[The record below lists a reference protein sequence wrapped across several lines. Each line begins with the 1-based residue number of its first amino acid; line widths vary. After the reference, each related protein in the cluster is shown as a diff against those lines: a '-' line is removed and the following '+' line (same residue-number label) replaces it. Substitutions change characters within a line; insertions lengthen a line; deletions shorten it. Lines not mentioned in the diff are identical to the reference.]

1 MLMTAEFWV
10 LVSFVVFLGILGYV
24 GVHKTILGALDARSK
39 KISEDLDEARALREE
54 AQKVLA
60 DYERK
65 RREAE
70 GEAEAIVA
78 AAKAEAERLAEEAKQ
93 KSEDFVA
100 RRTKMAETKI
110 AQAETQAIAEVRAVA
125 ADAAVKAAGEVLK
138 SSAKGKKGE
147 ELIKNG
153 LKEVRTKLH

>member
-10 LVSFVVFLGILGYV
+10 LASFIIFVAVLGYY
-24 GVHKTILGALDARSK
+24 GVHKTILNALDVRAK
-39 KISEDLDEARALREE
+39 KISDDLDEARALREE

-60 DYERK
+60 DYEKK

-70 GEAEAIVA
+70 GEARDIVA

-100 RRTKMAETKI
+100 RRTKMAEAKI
-110 AQAETQAIAEVRAVA
+110 AQAESQAIAEVRAIA
-125 ADAAVKAAGEVLK
+125 ADAAVKAAGEVMK
-138 SSAKGKKGE
+138 AAAKGKKGE
-147 ELIKNG
+147 ELVVKG

>member
-1 MLMTAEFWV
+1 MLQTAEFWV
-10 LVSFVVFLGILGYV
+10 LVSFVIFLGILGYV
-24 GVHKTILGALDARSK
+24 GVHKTILSALDARSK

-60 DYERK
+60 EYERK

-70 GEAEAIVA
+70 GEAQAIVA
-78 AAKAEAERLAEEAKQ
+78 AAKAEAERLAAEAKQ

-100 RRTKMAETKI
+100 RRTKMAEQKI
-110 AQAETQAIAEVRAVA
+110 AQAETQAVAEVRAIA

-138 SSAKGKKGE
+138 KSATGKKGD
-147 ELIKNG
+147 ELVTKG
-153 LKEVRTKLH
+153 LKEVRSKLH

>member
-1 MLMTAEFWV
+1 MLHTAEFWV
-10 LVSFVVFLGILGYV
+10 LVSFVIFMGILGYV
-24 GVHKTILGALDARSK
+24 GVHKTILSALDARSK

-70 GEAEAIVA
+70 GEAQAIVA
-78 AAKAEAERLAEEAKQ
+78 AAQTEAERIAVEAKQ

-100 RRTKMAETKI
+100 RRTKMAEAKI
-110 AQAETQAIAEVRAVA
+110 AQAETQAVAEVRAIA
-125 ADAAVKAAGEVLK
+125 ADTAVKAAGQVLK
-138 SSAKGKKGE
+138 KSAKGKKGD
-147 ELIKNG
+147 ELVTKG

>member
-10 LVSFVVFLGILGYV
+10 LVSFVVFLGILGYF
-24 GVHKTILGALDARSK
+24 GVQKTILGALDARAK
-39 KISEDLDEARALREE
+39 KIAEDLDEARALREE

-60 DYERK
+60 DYEKK

-70 GEAEAIVA
+70 NEAKDIVE

-100 RRTKMAETKI
+100 RRTKMAEQKI
-110 AQAETQAIAEVRAVA
+110 AQAENQAVAEVRAIA

-138 SSAKGKKGE
+138 KSASGKKGE
-147 ELIKNG
+147 ELVTKG
-153 LKEVRTKLH
+153 LKEVRSKLH

>member
-1 MLMTAEFWV
+1 MLQTAEFWV
-10 LVSFVVFLGILGYV
+10 LVSFVIFLGILGYV
-24 GVHKTILGALDARSK
+24 GVHKTILSALDARSK
-39 KISEDLDEARALREE
+39 KISDDLDEARALREE

-60 DYERK
+60 EYERK

-70 GEAEAIVA
+70 GEAEAIIA
-78 AAKAEAERLAEEAKQ
+78 AAKSEAERLAAEAKQ

-100 RRTKMAETKI
+100 RRTKMAEAKI
-110 AQAETQAIAEVRAVA
+110 AQAESQAVAEVRAIA

-138 SSAKGKKGE
+138 KSATGKKGE
-147 ELIKNG
+147 ELVTKG

>member
-1 MLMTAEFWV
+1 MFATAEFWV
-10 LVSFVVFLGILGYV
+10 LVSFVIFMGILGYV
-24 GVHKTILGALDARSK
+24 GVHRKILGALDARSK
-39 KISEDLDEARALREE
+39 KISDDLDEARALREE

-60 DYERK
+60 DYQRK

-78 AAKAEAERLAEEAKQ
+78 AAKTEAERLAAEARQ
-93 KSEDFVA
+93 KSEEFVA

-110 AQAETQAIAEVRAVA
+110 AQAESQAIAEVRAIA

-138 SSAKGKKGE
+138 ASAKGKKGD
-147 ELIKNG
+147 ELVARG
-153 LKEVRTKLH
+153 LKEVRGKLH

>member
-1 MLMTAEFWV
+1 MLQTAEFWV
-10 LVSFVVFLGILGYV
+10 FVSFVIFMGILGYV
-24 GVHKTILGALDARSK
+24 GVHKTILSALDARSK
-39 KISEDLDEARALREE
+39 KISSDLDEARTLREE

-70 GEAEAIVA
+70 GEAKEIIS
-78 AAKAEAERLAEEAKQ
+78 AAKAEAERLAQEAKQ

-110 AQAETQAIAEVRAVA
+110 AQAEAQAIAEVRAVA
-125 ADAAVKAAGEVLK
+125 ANAAVKAAGEVLK
-138 SSAKGKKGE
+138 KTATGKKGE
-147 ELIKNG
+147 ELVQKG
-153 LKEVRTKLH
+153 LKEVRSKLH

>member
-1 MLMTAEFWV
+1 MLQTAEFWV
-10 LVSFVVFLGILGYV
+10 LVSFVIFLGILGYV
-24 GVHKTILGALDARSK
+24 GVHKTILSALDARSK
-39 KISEDLDEARALREE
+39 KISDDLDEARALREE

-60 DYERK
+60 EYERK

-70 GEAEAIVA
+70 GEAEAIIA
-78 AAKAEAERLAEEAKQ
+78 AAKSEAERLAAEAKQ

-100 RRTKMAETKI
+100 RRTKMAEAKI
-110 AQAETQAIAEVRAVA
+110 AQAESQAVAEVRAIA

-138 SSAKGKKGE
+138 KNATGKKGE
-147 ELIKNG
+147 ELVTKG

>member
-1 MLMTAEFWV
+1 MLQTAEFLV
-10 LVSFVVFLGILGYV
+10 LVSFVIFLGILGYV
-24 GVHKTILGALDARSK
+24 GVHKTILSALDARSK
-39 KISEDLDEARALREE
+39 KISDDLDEARALREE

-60 DYERK
+60 EYERK

-70 GEAEAIVA
+70 GEAEAIIA
-78 AAKAEAERLAEEAKQ
+78 AAKSEAERLAAEAKQ

-100 RRTKMAETKI
+100 RRTKMAEAKI
-110 AQAETQAIAEVRAVA
+110 AQAESQAVAEVRAIA

-138 SSAKGKKGE
+138 KNATGKKGE
-147 ELIKNG
+147 ELVTKG

>member
-1 MLMTAEFWV
+1 MLQTAEFWV
-10 LVSFVVFLGILGYV
+10 FVSFVIFMGILGYV
-24 GVHKTILGALDARSK
+24 GVHKTILSALDARSK
-39 KISEDLDEARALREE
+39 KISSDLDEARTLREE

-70 GEAEAIVA
+70 GEAKEIIS
-78 AAKAEAERLAEEAKQ
+78 AAKAEAERLAQEAKQ

-110 AQAETQAIAEVRAVA
+110 AQAEAQAIAEVRAVA
-125 ADAAVKAAGEVLK
+125 ANAAVKAAGEVLK
-138 SSAKGKKGE
+138 KTAKGKKGE
-147 ELIKNG
+147 ELVQKG
-153 LKEVRTKLH
+153 LKEVRSKLH